1 MAADSE
7 RTLTDSP
14 VYDTAALI
22 FRDVDVPTSAFVDVD
37 PLDMCQALAVAQNLS
52 YVNDVEDLKAR
63 LLFDADNGKVG
74 VIYSM
79 EVTDTDRLERAKGY
93 FRLLPPPADMLCP
106 SLARL
111 NPMKGSCRTLVA
123 KASMQL
129 LAYDMLSRISG
140 RLVNVPFERA
150 CLDAIRTMAAVGGR
164 ESQYFQGASRHLER
178 YTARLGSET
187 RAMAQTYRG
196 TSVERFSRRTLDRR
210 LEEVRRMFLG
220 AGSDEAKLKRV
231 RKDAFPLYFE
241 FPAGSEERGL
251 LMAMYE
257 DAGRMMSGSNREKK
271 KENAGAMHRR
281 QIDS

>member
-1 MAADSE
+1 MAADPK

-22 FRDVDVPTSAFVDVD
+22 FRNVDVPTSAFVDID
-37 PLDMCQALAVAQNLS
+37 PLDMCQALAVAQSLS
-52 YVNDVEDLKAR
+52 YVDDVEDLRAR
-63 LLFDADNGKVG
+63 LLFDADNGKVEE
-74 VIYSM
+74 IYSM
-79 EVTDTDRLERAKGY
+79 EAMDTDRIERAKGY

-106 SLARL
+106 YLAKL

-123 KASMQL
+123 KAAMQL
-129 LAYDMLSRISG
+129 LAYDMLSRVAG
-140 RLVNVPFERA
+140 RLPNVPFERA

-178 YTARLGSET
+178 YTSRLESET
-187 RAMAQTYRG
+187 KAIAQTYRG

-210 LEEVRRMFLG
+210 LEDVRRMFLG
-220 AGSDEAKLKRV
+220 AGSDEAKLKCV

-241 FPAGSEERGL
+241 FPVGSDERDL

-257 DAGRMMSGSNREKK
+257 DAGRMMSDSIRGRE